1 MSANHSGD
9 KNGKQESLYVWTYQ
23 TILEKKKTTKKTPNN
38 QVSKELQ

>member
-23 TILEKKKTTKKTPNN
+23 TILEKKKQQKKPNN